1 MSRTATKRTAER
13 RKKARGSHSRTKTSR
28 AAKSAKAHG
37 HASPRKGAN
46 AARAARATEDACLH
60 CSKRLE
66 GGNRALF
73 VEEEVGRVFC
83 SEDCIAAYFAPEIAR
98 LEKEF
103 FRRLSSEDLTGEERE
118 QLAHLRWITLQE
130 PDEVWRE
137 KTLSGDNR
145 YALISEFQPGQD
157 RIWCVCLCLFLRGE
171 PSFLFLSFVTRDHDL
186 VAHYRR
192 GERMQWVRS
201 EKSGEGTKEIRE
213 APAGAPGEEGGNP
226 DLLKV
231 DRLAEPWTEDET
243 FLARLTS
250 ERSPEDVPPEE
261 WGLYQSCLEETLQ
274 QPDEVWTIRP
284 GGQDSPALYHFIRH
298 YPDESPAVWYVII
311 ARETADDDEQIEI
324 LDAFPTKDRALVD
337 RYRTGE
343 QEVGEVE
350 HKPSAARVVH

>member
-1 MSRTATKRTAER
+1 
-13 RKKARGSHSRTKTSR
+13 
-28 AAKSAKAHG
+28 
-37 HASPRKGAN
+37 
-46 AARAARATEDACLH
+46 
-60 CSKRLE
+60 
-66 GGNRALF
+66 
-73 VEEEVGRVFC
+73 VEEERGRVFC

-103 FRRLSSEDLTGEERE
+103 FRRLSPSDLSGEERE

-137 KTLSGDNR
+137 KTLSGDFR
-145 YALISEFQPGQD
+145 YSLISEFQPGND

-171 PSFLFLSFVTRDHDL
+171 PSFLFLSFATKDQEL

-201 EKSGEGTKEIRE
+201 KGPVESTRSEPPTPMNE
-213 APAGAPGEEGGNP
+213 EEGS
-226 DLLKV
+226 DQLKL

-250 ERSPEDVPPEE
+250 ERSPDDVPPEE

-274 QPDEVWTIRP
+274 EPDEVWTVRP
-284 GGQDSPALYHFIRH
+284 GGADSPALYHFIRQ
-298 YPDESPAVWYVII
+298 YPDESPGVWYVII
-311 ARETADDDEQIEI
+311 ARETAEDEEQIEI

-343 QEVGEVE
+343 QEVGESTQSV
-350 HKPSAARVVH
+350 PAQRVVH